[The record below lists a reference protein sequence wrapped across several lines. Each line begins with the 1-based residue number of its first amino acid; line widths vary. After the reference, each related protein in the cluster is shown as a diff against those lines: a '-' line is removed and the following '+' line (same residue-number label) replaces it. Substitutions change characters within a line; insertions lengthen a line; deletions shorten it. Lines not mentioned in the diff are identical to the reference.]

1 MNITM
6 QEWTRPAKSGEGEI
20 FSRLWA
26 PEEPRAILM
35 IAHGMAEHSARYDDF
50 ARRLAAEGFVVCMN
64 DHAGHGRS
72 DGTRGFFA
80 EKNGWQCVVQD
91 LHALLLEV
99 KEKYPGLPLF
109 MMGHS
114 MGSFLTREYI
124 THWGGALSGC
134 ILCGTMGKNPALGAG
149 LVLAKLQCLF
159 KGPKSP
165 GKLLDKMSTGSYS
178 KKIPDAVNEFAWLSE
193 NRQNCIDYKNDPL
206 CGFLFTASAFRDMFS
221 GVQAVT
227 GPEWARDVP
236 KNLPVLVIAGAEDPV
251 GANGKG
257 PTEVAQ
263 WLREAGLGDVTL
275 KLYDGMRHEILNE
288 TNKEL
293 VFDDITH
300 WLTETLPG

>member
-1 MNITM
+1 MNILT
-6 QEWTRPAKSGEGEI
+6 QEWTRPAQSGEGRI

-35 IAHGMAEHSARYDDF
+35 IAHGMAEHSARYDAF
-50 ARRLAAEGFVVCMN
+50 ARHLASQGFVVCMN
-64 DHAGHGRS
+64 DHAGHGKS

-80 EKNGWQCVVQD
+80 EKDGWQCVVRD
-91 LHALLLEV
+91 LRALLLEV
-99 KEKYPGLPLF
+99 KEKYPGLPVC

-124 THWGGALSGC
+124 THWGGELSAC
-134 ILCGTMGKNPALGAG
+134 VICGTMGRNPALAG
-149 LVLAKLQCLF
+149 GLALAKLQCRI

-165 GKLLDKMSTGSYS
+165 GKLLDKMSTGGFY
-178 KKIPDAVNEFAWLSE
+178 KKIPNAVNEFAWLSADP
-193 NRQNCIDYKNDPL
+193 QNCEMYKNDPL
-206 CGFLFTASAFRDMFS
+206 CGFLFTASAFRDMFG

-227 GPEWARDVP
+227 GLEWARDVP
-236 KNLPVLVIAGAEDPV
+236 KNLPVLVVAGSEDPV

-257 PTEVAQ
+257 PTEVAG

-288 TNKEL
+288 IGKET
-293 VFDDITH
+293 VFEDISR
-300 WLTETLPG
+300 WLCESLPG